1 MFKNLF
7 KNLFNCNN
15 HNSLTRKTRQSSLSN
30 QTRQLGFETLEPRR
44 LLAGIFFDA
53 PSATVTIA
61 GGSANDAGS
70 FLQVDSTT
78 YRAILSTAGQRDFST
93 SEVDR
98 VIFIGFGGD
107 DTFNNGSDV
116 EGLLLGG
123 SGDDTLRGGSQR
135 DVINGGTGAD
145 ELFGSGG
152 MDRIVGGS
160 GADRIEGGDGNDQ
173 IFGGDGANLIQGNE
187 GDDFIFGGN
196 DVDRI
201 FGGNG
206 IDSIF
211 GLDGNDILSAGD
223 GGVAGSA
230 GIAQA
235 DFILGLGGDDR
246 IIGGD
251 GLNVLYGGNGNDT
264 IDGGSGENRLHGQ
277 NGNDQLTGGSSNDF
291 IAGNLGHD
299 TLIGNAGNDF
309 IIPGQ
314 GNDFVDAGLG
324 QDFVVFGFDSSN
336 YTLNA
341 SDTRLNSQHVVDG
354 RDTVDNSETLR
365 FSDGQQATSNSIQYR
380 VFVQPIV
387 VANSDGSN
395 QAEFFGTEVQQAII
409 EAEIE
414 RIFSVAGVDIDFLD
428 ANFYN
433 NTAANTGNIS
443 AGEIRSRADLRTL
456 QPEGDAARVG
466 SADPLVIDAYFVEVA
481 SGFGD
486 VGEGIVNGLALIGA
500 GGTTIHVGDDLLDS
514 GPGLNTI
521 ATVTAHEIAH
531 NLGLGHVD
539 SETNLLGQG
548 TGLTPEQI
556 STIRASQF
564 TQDCDTNCMCANC
577 MQLS

>member
-1 MFKNLF
+1 MFKNLL
-7 KNLFNCNN
+7 KNLFGKSCP
-15 HNSLTRKTRQSSLSN
+15 SSSSRKTRQSSQAKQNSK
-30 QTRQLGFETLEPRR
+30 LGFETLEPRR

-61 GGSANDAGS
+61 GGSGNDAGS
-70 FLQVDSTT
+70 FLQIDSTT
-78 YRAILSTAGQRDFST
+78 YRAILSTAGQREFST

-123 SGDDTLRGGSQR
+123 NGNDTLRGGSQR
-135 DVINGGTGAD
+135 DVINGGRGAD
-145 ELFGSGG
+145 ELFGNGG
-152 MDRIVGGS
+152 DDRIVGS
-160 GADRIEGGDGNDQ
+160 LGADRIQGGDGNDQ
-173 IFGGDGANLIQGNE
+173 IFGGDGANQIQGNN
-187 GDDFIFGGN
+187 GNDLIFGGN

-211 GLDGNDILSAGD
+211 GLDGNDVLSAGD
-223 GGVAGSA
+223 GGVAGTA
-230 GIAQA
+230 GITQA
-235 DFILGLGGDDR
+235 DLVLGLNGDDT
-246 IIGGD
+246 IIGGR

-264 IDGGSGENRLHGQ
+264 INGGSGENRLHGQ
-277 NGNDQLTGGSSNDF
+277 NGNDELTGGSSADF
-291 IAGNLGHD
+291 IAGQLGND
-299 TLIGNAGNDF
+299 TLLGNGGNDF
-309 IIPGQ
+309 ILPGQ

-324 QDFVVFGFDSSN
+324 QDLVVFGFNSSA

-341 SDTRLNSQHVVDG
+341 SDTRLNSEHFADG
-354 RDTVDNSETLR
+354 RDTIDNSETLR
-365 FSDGQQATSNSIQYR
+365 FSNGQQATSDSIRQR

-395 QAEFFGTEVQQAII
+395 QAEFFGTAVQQALI

-414 RIFSVAGVDIDFLD
+414 RIFSVAGIDIDFLD

-443 AGEIRSRADLRTL
+443 AGGIRSRADLRTL

-466 SADPLVIDAYFVEVA
+466 STDPLVIDAYFVEVA

-486 VGEGIVNGLALIGA
+486 VGEGTVNGLALIGA
-500 GGTTIHVGDDLLDS
+500 GGITLHVGDDLLDA
-514 GPGLNTI
+514 GPGLKTV
-521 ATVTAHEIAH
+521 ASVTAHEIAH
-531 NLGLGHVD
+531 NLGLEHVE
-539 SETNLLGQG
+539 SESNLLGQG
-548 TGLTPEQI
+548 TELTQEQI
-556 STIRASQF
+556 STIRQSQF
-564 TQDCDTNCMCANC
+564 ARDCDTNCMCANC
-577 MQLS
+577 MQLG